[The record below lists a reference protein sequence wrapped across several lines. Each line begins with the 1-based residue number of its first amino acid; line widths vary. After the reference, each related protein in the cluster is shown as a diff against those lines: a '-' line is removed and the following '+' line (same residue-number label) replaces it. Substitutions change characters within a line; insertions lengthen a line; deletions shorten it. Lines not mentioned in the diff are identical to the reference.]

1 MILSTLLLAAP
12 SAALQTPA
20 QTPAQEVVAVA
31 ETAESK
37 LASLEARYAASK
49 LNYPDRFAAFQEE
62 YAALAIENIGSEVG
76 MQAEVFLLTGIW
88 WSDES
93 ERTDAALA
101 RIAQIR
107 KDYGKSKHL
116 VLIIE
121 PLGYLVA
128 ADQRE
133 ALLVDLAKSS
143 PHLEVQGVAL
153 LFRAKMAKGEA
164 RKTMLSELDSKYGQ
178 LRYKYSSLH
187 EIADSLLNP
196 HPKSEL
202 VVGKQAP
209 EITGLDLNGKPMKLS
224 DFRGKVVVLDFWG
237 DW

>member
-1 MILSTLLLAAP
+1 MILSTLLLAVP

-20 QTPAQEVVAVA
+20 QEVVPVI

-37 LASLEARYAASK
+37 LESLERRYAASK
-49 LNYPDRFAAFQEE
+49 LNYPDRFAAFQAE
-62 YAALAIENIGSEVG
+62 YAALASEQRGEEAG
-76 MQAEVFLLTGIW
+76 MKAEVFLLSGIW

-93 ERTDAALA
+93 ERSDAALE

-107 KDYGKSKHL
+107 KDYGTSKHL
-116 VLIIE
+116 VQIME
-121 PLGYLVA
+121 PIGFLVA
-128 ADQRE
+128 AEKRGE
-133 ALLVDLAKSS
+133 LFADLAKSS
-143 PHLEVQGVAL
+143 PHPEVQGVAL
-153 LFRAKMAKGEA
+153 LFRAKAAKGEA
-164 RKTMLSELDSKYGQ
+164 RKAMLIELDTKYGEH
-178 LRYKYSSLH
+178 RYKYSSLH

-202 VVGKQAP
+202 VVGKLAP
-209 EITGLDLNGKPMKLS
+209 EITGVDLNGKPMKLS